1 MADLTL
7 TTFDWVP
14 ETPRG
19 YVRDLRATLKV
30 GDSMVMISDAS
41 EHAKAMPVMLY
52 L

>member
-19 YVRDLRATLKV
+19 YVRDLRVRWALAD
-30 GDSMVMISDAS
+30 G
-41 EHAKAMPVMLY
+41 KAGQAQP
-52 L
+52 